1 MKKMK
6 RSTILSLVL
15 MLPVFALAA
24 CQRDRGVQADSSAYQ
39 PRPAPTSGE
48 MKGDLAHVDPTGKTI
63 GVRLENGV
71 EQTFQC
77 DEDTSV
83 EGLPF
88 EKQTTPGKSVKK
100 TTANPDVLRLIG
112 KEGSEVTVQ
121 WDTEDGAKIA
131 RDVEI
136 NELVMNKNR
145 RRVKRH

>member
-1 MKKMK
+1 MKIQ

-15 MLPVFALAA
+15 MLPVFALVA

-48 MKGDLAHVDPTGKTI
+48 MKGDLVHVDPTGKTI

-83 EGLPF
+83 EGLPL
-88 EKQTTPGKSVKK
+88 EKQAKPGKPVKA
-100 TTANPDVLRLIG
+100 TNSDIVRLIG

-121 WDTEDGAKIA
+121 WDTDDGAKFA

-136 NELVMNKNR
+136 NELVMNKNGRRTR
-145 RRVKRH
+145 RR